1 MFLECIGARFA
12 FVHNRKFTSEIAC
25 IGNLV
30 LVPFAGSQLFS
41 MLANKVIFVLL
52 LAACGTSGCAT
63 IERWYALP
71 VTIQNRV
78 SPAPPVANDL
88 STPAISSPAS
98 TPATVAIVDPPI
110 PVETGPAPAGKE
122 RAPALRSAPAASRAL
137 PEPKSERTEIR
148 EQAATTTNKP
158 PPIAGAT
165 PAPSTLRADNRLL
178 ELLERDFDQ
187 AVEQPAEPRR
197 LQFSKEIVTNPKVRH
212 FVRYYSTTAKGH
224 FQRMLERSG
233 KYMPMIAKVLKQE
246 GLPEDLGYLALLESE
261 FIVNT
266 TSPSG
271 AVGLW
276 QFVAGTARKYALR
289 IDEWVDERRDP
300 VKSTRAA
307 AAYLKD
313 LHEHYGRWYLA
324 TAAYNAGAGTI
335 SKAMKSSGAK
345 DFWSLS
351 QKARLSEETRN
362 FVPKFVAIA
371 LIAKDPGKYGFNPI
385 EYAAALDYEEVEL
398 PWSMKLETVAEM
410 AESDAAAVREL
421 NPALLRNT
429 TPPGEGGFRVNL
441 PVGKSAAYLAR
452 VDEKSKEKEAEAVQ
466 MVTHEVRKGE
476 TLFAIARHYG
486 QEVRALM
493 EFNGLTTARLRIGQK
508 LRILLEGIRALR

>member
-1 MFLECIGARFA
+1 M
-12 FVHNRKFTSEIAC
+12 
-25 IGNLV
+25 
-30 LVPFAGSQLFS
+30 
-41 MLANKVIFVLL
+41 
-52 LAACGTSGCAT
+52 
-63 IERWYALP
+63 
-71 VTIQNRV
+71 
-78 SPAPPVANDL
+78 
-88 STPAISSPAS
+88 
-98 TPATVAIVDPPI
+98 VAIVDPPI
-110 PVETGPAPAGKE
+110 PVET
-122 RAPALRSAPAASRAL
+122 APALAVEEVAPVLPVAPATSLAP
-137 PEPKSERTEIR
+137 PESKSERTEIR
-148 EQAATTTNKP
+148 EKAATTTNKP
-158 PPIAGAT
+158 PSIARAT

-178 ELLERDFDQ
+178 ELLDKDLDN
-187 AVEQPAEPRR
+187 AVEQPAERRR
-197 LQFSKEIVTNPKVRH
+197 LQFSKEVVTNPKVRH

-224 FQRMLERSG
+224 FQQMLERSG

-276 QFVAGTARKYALR
+276 QFVAGTAQRYGLR

-324 TAAYNAGAGTI
+324 TAAYNAGPGTI

-351 QKARLSEETRN
+351 QKARISDETRN

-371 LIAKDPGKYGFNPI
+371 LIAKEPEKYGVNPI
-385 EYAAALDYEEVEL
+385 EYAAPLDYEEVKL
-398 PWSMKLETVAEM
+398 GWSMKLETLAEM

-441 PVGKSAAYLAR
+441 PVGKSAVYLAKA
-452 VDEKSKEKEAEAVQ
+452 DEKFKEKEAEAVQ

-476 TLFAIARHYG
+476 TLLAIARHYG
-486 QEVRALM
+486 QEMRALM
-493 EFNGLTTARLRIGQK
+493 RFNGLTTARLRVGQK
-508 LRILLEGIRALR
+508 LRILMEGIRALR

>member
-1 MFLECIGARFA
+1 R
-12 FVHNRKFTSEIAC
+12 
-25 IGNLV
+25 
-30 LVPFAGSQLFS
+30 
-41 MLANKVIFVLL
+41 
-52 LAACGTSGCAT
+52 
-63 IERWYALP
+63 Y
-71 VTIQNRV
+71 
-78 SPAPPVANDL
+78 
-88 STPAISSPAS
+88 
-98 TPATVAIVDPPI
+98 
-110 PVETGPAPAGKE
+110 
-122 RAPALRSAPAASRAL
+122 
-137 PEPKSERTEIR
+137 
-148 EQAATTTNKP
+148 
-158 PPIAGAT
+158 
-165 PAPSTLRADNRLL
+165 
-178 ELLERDFDQ
+178 
-187 AVEQPAEPRR
+187 
-197 LQFSKEIVTNPKVRH
+197 

-224 FQRMLERSG
+224 FQQMLERSG

-276 QFVAGTARKYALR
+276 QFVAGTAQRYGLR

-324 TAAYNAGAGTI
+324 TAAYNAGPGTI

-351 QKARLSEETRN
+351 QKARISDETRN

-371 LIAKDPGKYGFNPI
+371 LIAKEPEKYGVNPI
-385 EYAAALDYEEVEL
+385 EYAAPLDYEEVEL
-398 PWSMKLETVAEM
+398 PWSMKLDTLAEM

-421 NPALLRNT
+421 NPSLLRNT

-441 PVGKSAAYLAR
+441 PVGKSAVYLAKA
-452 VDEKSKEKEAEAVQ
+452 DEKFKEKEAEAVQ

-476 TLFAIARHYG
+476 TLLAIARHYG
-486 QEVRALM
+486 QEIRALM
-493 EFNGLTTARLRIGQK
+493 RFNGLTTARLRVGQK
-508 LRILLEGIRALR
+508 LIILMEGIRALR

>member
-1 MFLECIGARFA
+1 
-12 FVHNRKFTSEIAC
+12 
-25 IGNLV
+25 
-30 LVPFAGSQLFS
+30 
-41 MLANKVIFVLL
+41 MLANKVVFVLL
-52 LAACGTSGCAT
+52 LAVCGTSGCAT
-63 IERWYALP
+63 IERRYALP
-71 VTIQNRV
+71 FTSQTPVP
-78 SPAPPVANDL
+78 PASPVAEDL

-98 TPATVAIVDPPI
+98 TPAVVAIVDPPI
-110 PVETGPAPAGKE
+110 RVETAPAPAAKE
-122 RAPALRSAPAASRAL
+122 VAPALPVAPAASLAP

-148 EQAATTTNKP
+148 EKAATTASKP
-158 PPIAGAT
+158 LPIAEAT
-165 PAPSTLRADNRLL
+165 PAQIALRADNRLL
-178 ELLERDFDQ
+178 ELLEKALDK
-187 AVEQPAEPRR
+187 AVEQPAERRR
-197 LQFSKEIVTNPKVRH
+197 LQFSKEVVTNSKVRH

-224 FQRMLERSG
+224 FQQMLERSG
-233 KYMPMIAKVLKQE
+233 KYMPMIAKVLNQE
-246 GLPEDLGYLALLESE
+246 GLPEDLGYLALIESE

-266 TSPSG
+266 SSPSG

-276 QFVAGTARKYALR
+276 QFVAGTARRYGLR

-324 TAAYNAGAGTI
+324 TAAYNAGTGTI

-371 LIAKDPGKYGFNPI
+371 LIAKEPEKYGFNPI
-385 EYAAALDYEEVEL
+385 AYAVPLDYEEVEL

-429 TPPGEGGFRVNL
+429 TPPGEAGFRVNL
-441 PVGKSAAYLAR
+441 PVGKSAVYLAKA
-452 VDEKSKEKEAEAVQ
+452 DEKFKEKEAEAVQ